1 MRGER
6 PEGLVFKSVAVVF
19 GVLGDGFPDSRRAA
33 GLRRN
38 VSDNDVP
45 MVAFGGQTLLLSASN
60 SGSHRR

>member
-19 GVLGDGFPDSRRAA
+19 GVLGEGFPDSRRAA

-38 VSDNDVP
+38 ASEKG
-45 MVAFGGQTLLLSASN
+45 FGLGRDLGVCRVNAGTSES
-60 SGSHRR
+60 S